1 MLPTTP
7 STFPVIERFGAPYA
21 LINPGSRAENV
32 VAIVHQVVH
41 SLLPEGYREIDDIVR
56 DSENNPRRAAAL
68 SRARKRIAA
77 TIEEEFATYSIA
89 TLRLKRG
96 LSQLKVAEMLGNS
109 QSSYSL
115 IESGR
120 RADMLHSTFEKLA
133 EILQVSRDELA
144 KAIQITQKNL
154 S

>member
-1 MLPTTP
+1 M
-7 STFPVIERFGAPYA
+7 
-21 LINPGSRAENV
+21 
-32 VAIVHQVVH
+32 AIVHQVVH